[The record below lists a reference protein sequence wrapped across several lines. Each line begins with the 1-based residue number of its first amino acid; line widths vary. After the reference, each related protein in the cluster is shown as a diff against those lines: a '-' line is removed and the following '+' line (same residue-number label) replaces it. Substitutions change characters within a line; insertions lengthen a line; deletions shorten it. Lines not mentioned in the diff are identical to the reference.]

1 MCHLLL
7 GLQKQTGYNPA
18 KTGNGQMAVI
28 SKRYSFKPVLL
39 MCSALAL
46 SACDDFSL
54 GDLNSKINPLPTTD
68 GTQLASRPQPD
79 SRGVIT
85 YPNYQVIVA
94 KRNDPIDAIAARVG
108 MTGQDLARHNGLP
121 ANYVARKDE
130 VLALPK
136 GIIIPET
143 APNTTGDTSIESI
156 ATAAIDRAGPTP
168 VQTGTIQQGPEPIRH
183 VVENGETAYS
193 IARLYN
199 VSVTAL
205 ASWNGLDRN
214 LAVRPGQQLLIPV
227 SADGT
232 VAQTIPVAETAPGA
246 GSEAPEPPSA
256 KLPLPVKTQETAVI
270 PESPKL
276 SEDRTP
282 VGASG
287 KLLRPVSGNVIR
299 GYSNKKGGNE
309 GLDIAAPAGTSVKA
323 AEGGEV
329 ALISKSQGQN
339 TIILLRHTDNLYTVY
354 SNVGNVAVKKGQ
366 TVNRGETIA
375 KVADG
380 KSPFLHFEIRRG
392 PESVD
397 PAPYL

>member
-1 MCHLLL
+1 
-7 GLQKQTGYNPA
+7 
-18 KTGNGQMAVI
+18 MAVI
-28 SKRYSFKPVLL
+28 SKRYTLKPVLL
-39 MCSALAL
+39 VCSALAL

-54 GDLNSKINPLPTTD
+54 GDLNSKLNPVP
-68 GTQLASRPQPD
+68 GTSGSQLSPRPEPD

-121 ANYVARKDE
+121 ADYIARKDE

-136 GIIIPET
+136 GIIIPEAAPAAGTTT
-143 APNTTGDTSIESI
+143 AGGTSIESI

-168 VQTGTIQQGPEPIRH
+168 VQTGTLQTGPEPIRH

-205 ASWNGLDRN
+205 ASWNGLDRD
-214 LAVRPGQQLLIPV
+214 LSVRPGQQLLIPV

-232 VAQTIPVAETAPGA
+232 VAQTIPVAEESTPGVGTETPA
-246 GSEAPEPPSA
+246 PPSA
-256 KLPLPVKTQETAVI
+256 SLPLPVKPPEAVI

-282 VGASG
+282 VGASR
-287 KLLRPVSGNVIR
+287 KLLRPVSGEVIR
-299 GYSNKKGGNE
+299 GYSNGNE

-339 TIILLRHTDNLYTVY
+339 TIILLRHPDNLYTVY
-354 SNVGNVAVKKGQ
+354 SNVGDVAVQKGQ
-366 TVNRGETIA
+366 TVNRGQSIA

-380 KSPFLHFEIRRG
+380 DKPFVHFEIRRG
-392 PESVD
+392 TESVD
-397 PAPYL
+397 PVPFL

>member
-18 KTGNGQMAVI
+18 KTGIGQMAVI
-28 SKRYSFKPVLL
+28 SKRYGLKPVLL
-39 MCSALAL
+39 MCSVLAL

-54 GDLNSKINPLPTTD
+54 GDLNSKINPVPNTD
-68 GTQLASRPQPD
+68 GGQLAPRPQPD

-121 ANYVARKDE
+121 ANYIARRDE

-136 GIIIPET
+136 GIVIPE
-143 APNTTGDTSIESI
+143 ATTGGTSIESI

-168 VQTGTIQQGPEPIRH
+168 VQTGTLQQGPEPIRH

-214 LAVRPGQQLLIPV
+214 LSVRPGQQLLIPV

-246 GSEAPEPPSA
+246 GTQAPEPPSA
-256 KLPLPVKTQETAVI
+256 KLPLPVKQQEAAI

-276 SEDRTP
+276 SDDRTP
-282 VGASG
+282 AGASG
-287 KLLRPVSGNVIR
+287 KLLRPVSGKVIR

-309 GLDIAAPAGTSVKA
+309 GLDIAAAAGTSVKA

-329 ALISKSQGQN
+329 ALISKSAGQN
-339 TIILLRHTDNLYTVY
+339 TIILLRHPDNLYTVY

-366 TVNRGETIA
+366 TVNRGQTIA

-392 PESVD
+392 TESVD

>member
-1 MCHLLL
+1 
-7 GLQKQTGYNPA
+7 
-18 KTGNGQMAVI
+18 MAVI
-28 SKRYSFKPVLL
+28 SKRYGFKPVLL

-54 GDLNSKINPLPTTD
+54 GDLNSKINPVPTTD
-68 GTQLASRPQPD
+68 GGQLAPRPKPD

-121 ANYVARKDE
+121 ADYIARKDE

-136 GIIIPET
+136 GIIIPEA
-143 APNTTGDTSIESI
+143 APDAAGGTSIESI

-168 VQTGTIQQGPEPIRH
+168 VQSGTLQQGPEPIRH

-214 LAVRPGQQLLIPV
+214 LSVRPGQQLLIPV

-232 VAQTIPVAETAPGA
+232 VAQTIPVAETLPGA

-256 KLPLPVKTQETAVI
+256 KLPLPVKQQDAAI

-276 SEDRTP
+276 SDDRTP
-282 VGASG
+282 VGASR
-287 KLLRPVSGNVIR
+287 KLLRPVNGDVIR

-309 GLDIAAPAGTSVKA
+309 GLDIAAAAGTSVKA

-329 ALISKSQGQN
+329 ALISKSAGQN
-339 TIILLRHTDNLYTVY
+339 TIILLRHPDNLYTVY
-354 SNVGNVAVKKGQ
+354 SNVGDVAVKKGQ
-366 TVNRGETIA
+366 TVNRGQTIA
-375 KVADG
+375 KISDG
-380 KSPFLHFEIRRG
+380 KTPFLHFEIRRG
-392 PESVD
+392 TESVD